1 MTEKLIRYHRIIQM
15 FLIIWSFTKP
25 AKVSVE
31 IEEPPAYFE
40 THDDI
45 VKQDRKEKE
54 LLDWHSTSSQYFGTP
69 DKR

>member
-1 MTEKLIRYHRIIQM
+1 M
-15 FLIIWSFTKP
+15 
-25 AKVSVE
+25 E